1 MFKNT
6 RKIHTPLLL
15 FLAFV
20 VSLLTLTFYSFLIF
34 LCYDYYFLPFYTE
47 VKKKEENKGNGGRRK
62 EECVHSGE
70 RKKKVNEKAIFLYL
84 DS

>member
-6 RKIHTPLLL
+6 RKIHAPLLL

-34 LCYDYYFLPFYTE
+34 SCYDYYFLPFYTE
-47 VKKKEENKGNGGRRK
+47 VKKKKKIKGMG
-62 EECVHSGE
+62 EGE
-70 RKKKVNEKAIFLYL
+70 RKSVYIVGKERRK
-84 DS
+84 